1 LEEKNILIE
10 QAEPLLLFGF
20 NDIYLRR
27 IEAAFPKTRITA
39 RGNQVKLKGPADS
52 IERIERIV
60 GELILLLNRNGNLTE
75 NDVDT
80 VLTLF
85 TTRNGKFP
93 FTGER
98 SNTILFTPAG
108 GEIKAKSPNQ
118 SRLVEYARKNDIA
131 FAVGPAG
138 TGKTYTAVALAVA
151 ALKSHQVKRIILC
164 RPAVEAGE
172 RLGFLPGDLK
182 EKVDPY
188 LRPLYDALRDMIP
201 SDKLKSYLDQNII
214 EIAPLAYMRG
224 RTLSSAF
231 VILDEAQNAT
241 AMQMKMFLTRLGPAS
256 RAIITGDITQM
267 DLPANATSGL
277 VDAIEILD
285 GIEGIGFV
293 YFDES
298 DVIRHRLVKEIIG
311 AYKRQKENSGG
322 NSG

>member
-1 LEEKNILIE
+1 MEEKDILIE
-10 QAEPLLLFGF
+10 QANPLLLFGF

-39 RGNQVKLKGPADS
+39 RGNQVKLKGPPDS

-85 TTRNGKFP
+85 TTRNGKLTS
-93 FTGER
+93 TGVR
-98 SNTILFTPAG
+98 SKTILYTPAG
-108 GEIKAKSPNQ
+108 GEIKAKGPNQ
-118 SRLVEYARKNDIA
+118 ARLVDYARNNDIM

-151 ALKSHQVKRIILC
+151 ALKSHRVKRIILC

-172 RLGFLPGDLK
+172 RLGFLPGDLR

-188 LRPLYDALRDMIP
+188 LRPLYDALGDMIP

-224 RTLSSAF
+224 RTLSNAF

-241 AMQMKMFLTRLGPAS
+241 TMQMKMFLTRLGPAS
-256 RAIITGDITQM
+256 CAIITGDITQM

-277 VDAIEILD
+277 VDAIDILGEIK
-285 GIEGIGFV
+285 GIEFV
-293 YFDES
+293 YFDEG
-298 DVIRHRLVKEIIG
+298 DVVRHRLVKEIIG
-311 AYKRQKENSGG
+311 AYSKQSENAVGKS
-322 NSG
+322 N